1 MFVLVQLESTDAVN
15 CKSIVDAVNA
25 KLGTNYGFSNEEK
38 RLYLNP
44 MSVNELTKF
53 LDAACSNL
61 TKISKTES
69 DIWKPKSGFI
79 TLTKAER
86 VIKAL

>member
-1 MFVLVQLESTDAVN
+1 
-15 CKSIVDAVNA
+15 
-25 KLGTNYGFSNEEK
+25 
-38 RLYLNP
+38 
-44 MSVNELTKF
+44 VNELTKF

-79 TLTKAER
+79 TLTKAKWL
-86 VIKAL
+86 INLQ